1 VKGETTVD
9 NKKYLVRLL
18 TVELNGF
25 KNCLHGSFKMPNML
39 NDNHHSADSE
49 VLGIYGQNG
58 SGKTAVLDALTILQ
72 YIFRGQTIPN
82 NTAHYICYICNEMS
96 LDFSFYICVG
106 ENEYIIYYK
115 IVFGRSI
122 EEHAVIKS
130 ESLSYS
136 IIENSVRKNK
146 VGLVL
151 YDENDDASAFRPS
164 TKYNELL
171 RIDRDN
177 ELNIRLARLLAEK
190 DHKSFIF
197 SDEFHAAWE
206 KTGEDSQWNHIIHT
220 LHNYSYRDFFVF
232 ISSDRWPISANA
244 AIPFTYQFGEYIGN
258 IVVLLNEPTVHS
270 EDDFNMF
277 ESLLSNMNT
286 VIESIV
292 PGLSIEIENHGK
304 QLTKEGKDGIRFEL
318 VSVRG
323 GMRIPLRYE
332 SEGIKRVLSIL
343 NIIIS
348 AYNNP
353 SMLIA
358 IDELDA
364 GIFEY
369 LLGQILL
376 VFSETGKGQLIFT
389 SHNLRPLEMID
400 KKSIILTTTNPENRY
415 VRPSNIKTTNNLR
428 DVYLRS
434 ITVGG
439 QKEELYDETESSKI
453 RMAMRKAGTQSN
465 V

>member
-1 VKGETTVD
+1 MD
-9 NKKYLVRLL
+9 NKKHLVRLL
-18 TVELNGF
+18 SVELNGF
-25 KNCLHGSFKMPNML
+25 KNCRHGSFKMPNML
-39 NDNHHSADSE
+39 NDNYSSANSE

-58 SGKTAVLDALTILQ
+58 SGKTAVLDALSILQ
-72 YIFRGQTIPN
+72 YIFCSQTIPS
-82 NTAHYICYICNEMS
+82 NTAHFICNTCNEMS

-106 ENEYIIYYK
+106 ENEYIVYYK
-115 IVFGRSI
+115 IVFGRSA
-122 EEHAVIKS
+122 EEYAVIKS
-130 ESLSYS
+130 ENLSFS
-136 IIENSVRKNK
+136 IFENSIRKNK
-146 VGLVL
+146 IGLVV
-151 YDENDDASAFRPS
+151 YDENDDASEFRPS
-164 TKYNELL
+164 ARYNELL
-171 RIDRDN
+171 RIDKEN
-177 ELNIRLARLLAEK
+177 QVNIKVARVLSEK
-190 DHKSFIF
+190 DHKSFVF
-197 SDEFHAAWE
+197 SDEFHAVWG
-206 KTGEDSQWNHIIHT
+206 KTGEDSLWNQIVHT
-220 LHNYSYRDFFVF
+220 LHNYSCQDFFVF

-244 AIPFTYQFGEYIGN
+244 AIPFTYQLGEYAGSI
-258 IVVLLNEPTVHS
+258 IVLLNEPTVLN
-270 EDDFNMF
+270 ENDFKLF
-277 ESLLSNMNT
+277 ESLLANMNT

-292 PGLSIEIENHGK
+292 PGLSIEIENYGK
-304 QLTKEGKDGIRFEL
+304 QLTQEGKDGIRFEL

-323 GMRIPLRYE
+323 GMRIPIRYE

-348 AYNNP
+348 AYSNP

-369 LLGQILL
+369 LLGQILQ

-400 KKSIILTTTNPENRY
+400 KKSIIFTTTNPENRY

-453 RMAMRKAGTQSN
+453 RMAMRKAGTHSYD
-465 V
+465 